1 MKKDRAKKDDE
12 VAFARRVVAL
22 YHAALEGTSDDHFE
36 DDREVRA
43 VAFGLAAI
51 TQALNDRRARYTEPR
66 LVEGG
71 VPHAFDI
78 VDGIMRGFAHPV
90 WKFID
95 GIRHYRAGRPAAGEA
110 SMRLRELFAGVALA
124 YRAANPGMS
133 IEDAAASVAGGITWH
148 DHQFSTEQIR
158 TWIRRNRPKADE
170 MSQQFLAEATEL
182 SPSHSLADRV
192 LGVGRAA
199 IFHSSATVPAARQQ
213 KPKP

>member
-1 MKKDRAKKDDE
+1 VRKDRATRDKE

-22 YHAALEGTSDDHFE
+22 YHAALDGTSDNHFE

-51 TQALNDRRARYTEPR
+51 TQALNDRKAKYIEPR

-95 GIRHYRAGRPAAGEA
+95 GIRHYKGGRPAAGEA
-110 SMRLRELFAGVALA
+110 SIRLRELFAGVALA
-124 YRAANPGMS
+124 YRTANPGMNIS
-133 IEDAAASVAGGITWH
+133 DAAASVADGITWE
-148 DHQFSTEQIR
+148 DHRFSEDQIR
-158 TWIRRNRPKADE
+158 TWIRRNRPEAEKL
-170 MSQQFLAEATEL
+170 SQHFLAEAAGL
-182 SPSHSLADRV
+182 SSQHSLADRV

-199 IFHSSATVPAARQQ
+199 IFHSSATVPAARQ